1 MAKRKRQFFVAIVD
15 DDAGMRAAA
24 QALLKS
30 NGFRTRGFSSAERFL
45 CSRHG
50 LEAGCLVLD
59 MRLPGASGL
68 ELQRELRAMGLA
80 IPAIFVTAEDDADGR
95 LQTQML
101 QAGAM
106 AMLRKPF
113 DPQELSRLVQAAFE
127 AGLHPLR

>member
-24 QALLKS
+24 QALLNS
-30 NGFRTRGFSSAERFL
+30 NGFRTRGFSSAEQFL
-45 CSRHG
+45 GSRHG
-50 LEAGCLVLD
+50 VEAGCLVLD
-59 MRLPGASGL
+59 MRLPGVSGL
-68 ELQRELRAMGLA
+68 ELQRELRVMGLA

-127 AGLHPLR
+127 SGQQPLR